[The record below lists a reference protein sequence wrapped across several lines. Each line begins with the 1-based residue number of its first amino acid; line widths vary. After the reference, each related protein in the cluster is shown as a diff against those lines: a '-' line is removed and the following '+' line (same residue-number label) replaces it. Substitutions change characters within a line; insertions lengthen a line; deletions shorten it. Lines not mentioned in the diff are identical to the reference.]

1 MLKRMTKYLLEIVNQ
16 SESTVR
22 NGKIVAHSA
31 QRAP

>member
-22 NGKIVAHSA
+22 NGKIVAYSA